1 MLKYEKKNSEV
12 TSTYL
17 NIRNI
22 ISNVA
27 NVRVKRQMKTKIE
40 IIQNNEDMV
49 YVLTICVSAQ
59 YHNHKN
65 FTDY

>member
-1 MLKYEKKNSEV
+1 MKKKNSEV

-40 IIQNNEDMV
+40 KIQKTWYM
-49 YVLTICVSAQ
+49 
-59 YHNHKN
+59 
-65 FTDY
+65 F